1 MTTIQQD
8 LQAFFA
14 KYPEVSIEQFAQM
27 ADVYAI
33 TVQRGLEGEKL
44 WESSIER
51 IKSVIDVYCTKPKLV
66 KCDNCDEMVEMI
78 STGEFCPCCFC

>member
-1 MTTIQQD
+1 LPWSASNTTTTTNTMTIIQQD

-14 KYPEVSIEQFAQM
+14 HYPEVSIEQFAQM

-51 IKSVIDVYCTKPKLV
+51 IKSVIDVYCTEPIVL
-66 KCDNCDEMVEMI
+66 
-78 STGEFCPCCFC
+78 

>member
-1 MTTIQQD
+1 
-8 LQAFFA
+8 
-14 KYPEVSIEQFAQM
+14 M

-51 IKSVIDVYCTKPKLV
+51 IKSVIDVYCT
-66 KCDNCDEMVEMI
+66 DDDR
-78 STGEFCPCCFC
+78 SGESSPAMP

>member
-14 KYPEVSIEQFAQM
+14 QYSEVSIEQFAQM

-44 WESSIER
+44 WESSVER
-51 IKSVIDVYCTKPKLV
+51 IKSVIDVYCTDPIVL
-66 KCDNCDEMVEMI
+66 
-78 STGEFCPCCFC
+78 

>member
-51 IKSVIDVYCTKPKLV
+51 IKSVIDVYCKPNPLFF
-66 KCDNCDEMVEMI
+66 DTANSRMA
-78 STGEFCPCCFC
+78 

>member
-51 IKSVIDVYCTKPKLV
+51 IKSVIDVYCTEPIATWSYERWLQV
-66 KCDNCDEMVEMI
+66 FFDTHSRMA
-78 STGEFCPCCFC
+78 

>member
-14 KYPEVSIEQFAQM
+14 QYPEVSIEQFAQM

-51 IKSVIDVYCTKPKLV
+51 IKSVIDVYCTEPIAIAWSYERWLQV
-66 KCDNCDEMVEMI
+66 FFDTYSRMA
-78 STGEFCPCCFC
+78 